1 MKNFGAYIRENARW
15 LAVILF
21 AALVM
26 TATMLLN
33 EIPAHEIG
41 YGMLLCAFVALAAV
55 CIGYAR
61 HCESFRQLDE
71 LRKNIAVVQNVMKAP
86 EYMYETYYQDCIQ
99 ALVQEKDRIRN
110 ELVSRQQDMTAYYSM
125 WVHQIKTPIAALKM
139 LTDEELDAYLAAD
152 DMSFSSVKENDIRV
166 TNCRQKQ
173 NELFRIEQYVDM
185 ALQYMRLGAEAND
198 FVFEN
203 VMLDEVI
210 KLSIH
215 KYARQFIHKQL
226 RLTYTPQDVMAVTDK
241 KWLGFVIDQL
251 LSNAVKYT
259 KQGGVTIRVCRAERP
274 GSPEN
279 GGDGERSAVCAH
291 CYDKEEA
298 YEENARIVIEDTG
311 IGIRA
316 EDLPRVCEKGYTG
329 YNGHADKYSTGIG
342 LYLCQAILD
351 KLGHPFLITSEQGK
365 GTKVEI
371 ITVQPAKQ

>member
-1 MKNFGAYIRENARW
+1 MEVWMKNFRAYIRENAGW

-21 AALVM
+21 VALVT

-33 EIPAHEIG
+33 GIPAHEIG
-41 YGMLLCAFVALAAV
+41 YGMLLCAFAAVAAV

-71 LRKNIAVVQNVMKAP
+71 LRKNITVVQNVMKAP
-86 EYMYETYYQDCIQ
+86 EYMYETYYQDCIH
-99 ALVQEKDRIRN
+99 ALVREKDRMQNALI
-110 ELVSRQQDMTAYYSM
+110 SRQQDMAAYYSM

-139 LTDEELDAYLAAD
+139 LIDEELNTYLAAG
-152 DMSFSSVKENDIRV
+152 DMESSTTENDNYV

-173 NELFRIEQYVDM
+173 NELFRIEQYADM
-185 ALQYMRLGAEAND
+185 ALQYIRLEAETND

-210 KLSIH
+210 KPSIH

-226 RLTYTPQDVMAVTDK
+226 RLTYTPQDIMAVTDK

-259 KQGGVTIRVCRAERP
+259 RQGGVTICVCRTGQP
-274 GSPEN
+274 GSHEN
-279 GGDGERSAVCAH
+279 TGDGEITAGGV
-291 CYDKEEA
+291 
-298 YEENARIVIEDTG
+298 RIVIEDTG

-342 LYLCQAILD
+342 LYLCKAILD
-351 KLGHPFLITSEQGK
+351 KLGHSFSITSEQGK

-371 ITVQPAKQ
+371 VATER